1 MEVIGNIVL
10 YLNIQEFSGGSSLY
24 IEACLRRSLTTS
36 NLTLSRNPSADS
48 GFSDDSSNDA
58 VSSSKSDATVSFGSL
73 ETTGHLGDVMKE
85 SMRIAYTVAKNILR
99 NHFPDN
105 DFLDKAHIHV
115 HVPEVCFSFLDS
127 FWYLTLTEICK
138 FQNSNIFIF
147 HLTVGLLFF

>member
-1 MEVIGNIVL
+1 MIFTNDILNGIIGIRCGFMFE
-10 YLNIQEFSGGSSLY
+10 YTGKFPGGSSLY

-36 NLTLSRNPSADS
+36 TSTLSRNSSTDS
-48 GFSDDSSNDA
+48 GFSNDSLNDA
-58 VSSSKSDATVSFGSL
+58 VSSPKSDTTVPFGSL

-115 HVPEVCFSFLDS
+115 HVPEVCLKIFS
-127 FWYLTLTEICK
+127 
-138 FQNSNIFIF
+138 
-147 HLTVGLLFF
+147 LF